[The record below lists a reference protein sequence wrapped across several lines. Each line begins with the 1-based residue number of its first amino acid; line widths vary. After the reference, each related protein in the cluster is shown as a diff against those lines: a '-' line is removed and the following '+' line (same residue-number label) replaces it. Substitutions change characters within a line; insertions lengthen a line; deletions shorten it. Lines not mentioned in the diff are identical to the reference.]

1 MEVVTVV
8 VVVERDTEVTVR
20 VVAEQVGDALET
32 VVVTV
37 MGKPVAEHVPVTV
50 AVTVIVVVDPSGET
64 VGDVVV
70 ADVVDAIQEQ
80 AELSFDGKFLH

>member
-1 MEVVTVV
+1 
-8 VVVERDTEVTVR
+8 
-20 VVAEQVGDALET
+20 
-32 VVVTV
+32 
-37 MGKPVAEHVPVTV
+37 
-50 AVTVIVVVDPSGET
+50 VDPSGET